1 MFAQNATV
9 YELEEYT
16 KTRPKCSICRQ
27 LNTFS
32 CEHRTPVRDSLIKI
46 YNDEGRFYFEPKSTF
61 ISSKSL
67 SSTTN
72 TTNTTN
78 TTTTTTAAS
87 TFVRQDLNNESN
99 QTNKLSFRS
108 ESIADRSLRN
118 KLIISE
124 KNNNTNLKNIQVS
137 NNLKSNNNN
146 NHKNNDLTKTESKPS
161 GGCCLI
167 M

>member
-61 ISSKSL
+61 ISSKS
-67 SSTTN
+67 SSS

-78 TTTTTTAAS
+78 TTTTTAAS
-87 TFVRQDLNNESN
+87 TFIRQDLKNESN

-118 KLIISE
+118 KSIMSE
-124 KNNNTNLKNIQVS
+124 KNNNNLKNIQVS

-146 NHKNNDLTKTESKPS
+146 NNNHKNNDLTKTESKP
-161 GGCCLI
+161 
-167 M
+167 

>member
-61 ISSKSL
+61 ISSKSS

-72 TTNTTN
+72 TTNTN
-78 TTTTTTAAS
+78 TTTAAS
-87 TFVRQDLNNESN
+87 TFIRQDLKNESN

-118 KLIISE
+118 KSIMSE
-124 KNNNTNLKNIQVS
+124 KNNNNLKNIQVS
-137 NNLKSNNNN
+137 NNLKSNNNNN